1 MIIDK
6 AKLSPMM
13 QKYFEMKDQYPD
25 SIMFFRVG
33 DFYEMFFED
42 AETASKALDLV
53 LTGKDCGLNERAP
66 MCGVPY
72 HAVDTY
78 IRKLLEQGFR
88 VAICEQVEDPA
99 LAKGLVER
107 DVIRVV
113 TPGTVMEEDILDE
126 REANYLASVYTN
138 DNAFGIAW
146 TDISTGEFN
155 LYEYEGPNYLE
166 RLSDILGTIRPQ
178 EVISNDNFARKYFSL
193 PYFNNNERKCRC
205 YHDFAYSYEY
215 AYKQILA
222 TLKVGSL
229 DAFECTDKKWA
240 ISATGG
246 LLEYLA
252 QTQKRAMSQIN
263 KLTYIKDNSFM
274 ILDAATRRNLELTQR
289 AKDGKR
295 TGSLISVI
303 DKTVTSIG
311 ARTIKRWIEQ
321 PLQDLNE
328 INARLDAVELFVH
341 DSSRFYKDNY
351 CALSDSWKCL
361 CKD

>member
-13 QKYFEMKDQYPD
+13 QKYFEMKEQYPD

-126 REANYLASVYTN
+126 REANYLASVFTN

-155 LYEYEGPNYLE
+155 LYEYDGPNYLE

-193 PYFNNNERKCRC
+193 PYMV
-205 YHDFAYSYEY
+205 
-215 AYKQILA
+215 IL
-222 TLKVGSL
+222 
-229 DAFECTDKKWA
+229 
-240 ISATGG
+240 
-246 LLEYLA
+246 
-252 QTQKRAMSQIN
+252 
-263 KLTYIKDNSFM
+263 
-274 ILDAATRRNLELTQR
+274 
-289 AKDGKR
+289 
-295 TGSLISVI
+295 
-303 DKTVTSIG
+303 
-311 ARTIKRWIEQ
+311 
-321 PLQDLNE
+321 
-328 INARLDAVELFVH
+328 
-341 DSSRFYKDNY
+341 
-351 CALSDSWKCL
+351 
-361 CKD
+361 

>member
-13 QKYFEMKDQYPD
+13 QKYFEMKEQYPD

-66 MCGVPY
+66 MCGVPH

-78 IRKLLEQGFR
+78 IRRLLEQGFR

-113 TPGTVMEEDILDE
+113 TPGTVMEEDILDDK
-126 REANYLASVYTN
+126 EANYLASVYTN
-138 DNAFGIAW
+138 DSAFGIAW

-155 LYEYEGPNYLE
+155 LYEYEGNNYLE

-178 EVISNDNFARKYFSL
+178 EVISNDHFAKR
-193 PYFNNNERKCRC
+193 
-205 YHDFAYSYEY
+205 
-215 AYKQILA
+215 
-222 TLKVGSL
+222 
-229 DAFECTDKKWA
+229 
-240 ISATGG
+240 
-246 LLEYLA
+246 YL
-252 QTQKRAMSQIN
+252 S
-263 KLTYIKDNSFM
+263 LTYFM
-274 ILDAATRRNLELTQR
+274 TLHIHMNMH
-289 AKDGKR
+289 
-295 TGSLISVI
+295 IS
-303 DKTVTSIG
+303 K
-311 ARTIKRWIEQ
+311 
-321 PLQDLNE
+321 
-328 INARLDAVELFVH
+328 F
-341 DSSRFYKDNY
+341 
-351 CALSDSWKCL
+351 
-361 CKD
+361 